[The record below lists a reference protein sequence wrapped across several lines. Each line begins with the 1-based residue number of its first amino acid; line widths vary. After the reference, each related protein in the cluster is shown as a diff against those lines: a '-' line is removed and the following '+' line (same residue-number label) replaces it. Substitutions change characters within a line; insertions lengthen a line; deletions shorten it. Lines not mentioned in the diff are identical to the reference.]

1 MPAFFTRCFEA
12 IVKAL
17 PAALVRVLLLVTLIG
32 AAVLHFYATGRI
44 GALERS
50 QDALVIQ
57 NGHVLRAVNDL
68 AAEVRGYRD
77 DIREE
82 NKALKKQRLT
92 GPKE

>member
-1 MPAFFTRCFEA
+1 MNGFLGRCLEA
-12 IVKAL
+12 LIKVL
-17 PAALVRVLLLVTLIG
+17 PAALVRLLLIAVVIG
-32 AAVLHFYATGRI
+32 AATLHYLATTRI

-50 QDALVIQ
+50 QDALQIQ

-68 AAEVRGYRD
+68 ASEVRGYRE

-82 NKALKKQRLT
+82 NKVLKAKQLA